1 MKEMDKLISEN
12 KSLQQDKETL
22 IGELNVEKEQI
33 KGIVSVNTCC

>member
-1 MKEMDKLISEN
+1 MDKLISEN

-33 KGIVSVNTCC
+33 KGIG